1 MTDIERREGDDALD
15 ARLHGLPRAIEPA
28 RDLWPAIAARL
39 EPRESTRAGR
49 RRPAWLWQA
58 AAAVLLVAGSSLL
71 TATLLDRSRG
81 AGNIAGGPHATVV
94 APAPASAPTTSD
106 VVAMPAAF
114 GPGARL
120 DADYVAARRQLT
132 TMLEARMANLPES
145 TRAKL
150 QVNLGEMRRAADQ
163 INAALAEQPGDPLLE
178 ELLLITYQDELAV
191 LANVNQLTT
200 ALAGTA
206 EPTAKDSKRMQL

>member
-1 MTDIERREGDDALD
+1 MTDTERREGDDALD
-15 ARLHGLPRAIEPA
+15 AELRGLPRAIEPA
-28 RDLWPAIAARL
+28 RDLWPSIAARL
-39 EPRESTRAGR
+39 ESRESRRAGHH
-49 RRPAWLWQA
+49 RPAWLWQA

-71 TATLLDRSRG
+71 TATLLGRG
-81 AGNIAGGPHATVV
+81 AGNIAGGPRATDV
-94 APAPASAPTTSD
+94 APVPAPTSD
-106 VVAMPAAF
+106 VAALPAAF

-163 INAALAEQPGDPLLE
+163 INAALAERPGDPLLE

-206 EPTAKDSKRMQL
+206 EPTAQDSKRMQL

>member
-1 MTDIERREGDDALD
+1 MTDIDRREGDDALD
-15 ARLHGLPRAIEPA
+15 AGLHGLSRVIEPA

-39 EPRESTRAGR
+39 EPRESTRAGP
-49 RRPAWLWQA
+49 RRPAWLWQT

-81 AGNIAGGPHATVV
+81 AGNIAGGPRATAV
-94 APAPASAPTTSD
+94 APTPTTSD

-191 LANVNQLTT
+191 LASVNQLTT

-206 EPTAKDSKRMQL
+206 EPTAQDSKRMQL

>member
-15 ARLHGLPRAIEPA
+15 AELHGLPRAVEPA

-39 EPRESTRAGR
+39 EPRESTRAGP
-49 RRPAWLWQA
+49 RRPAWLWQT

-81 AGNIAGGPHATVV
+81 AGNIAGGPRATAV
-94 APAPASAPTTSD
+94 APTPTTSD

-191 LANVNQLTT
+191 LASVNQLTT

-206 EPTAKDSKRMQL
+206 EPTAQDSKRMQL